1 MIMNYAIHQTN
12 IIIKQGD
19 ITEEDTEAIVNAAN
33 RQLQHGAGVA
43 GAIVRKGGPGIQE
56 ESDRIGTVETGNAA
70 ITSGGNLK
78 AKFVIHAVGPQM
90 GEGNE
95 DEKLRLATWNS
106 LRLADEGL
114 IQSVSFPAISTGIF
128 GFPMDRSALIMLE
141 AVRKYC
147 KGETAIR
154 EIRFCLFD
162 EAAFKVF
169 EETAKTALTNEN

>member
-1 MIMNYAIHQTN
+1 MKYTVNRTEIV
-12 IIIKQGD
+12 IKQGD

-33 RQLQHGAGVA
+33 RKLQHGGGVA
-43 GAIVRKGGPGIQE
+43 GAIVRKGGSVIQE
-56 ESDRIGTVETGNAA
+56 ESERIGTVETGNAA

-78 AKFVIHAVGPQM
+78 SQFVIHAVGPRM
-90 GEGNE
+90 GEGDE

-114 IQSVSFPAISTGIF
+114 IHSLAFPAISTGIY
-128 GFPMDRSALIMLE
+128 GYPIDRCASIMLE

-162 EAAFKVF
+162 EASFHTF
-169 EETAKTALTNEN
+169 EETAKTVLKV

>member
-1 MIMNYAIHQTN
+1 MKFTINRTD
-12 IIIKQGD
+12 IILKKAD

-33 RQLQHGAGVA
+33 RNLQHGSGVA
-43 GAIVRKGGPGIQE
+43 GAIVRKGGPIIQE
-56 ESDRIGTVETGNAA
+56 ESQRIGTVETGNAA

-78 AKFVIHAVGPQM
+78 AQFVIHAVGPRM
-90 GEGNE
+90 GEGEE

-114 IQSVSFPAISTGIF
+114 IQTLAFPAISTGIF
-128 GFPMDRSALIMLE
+128 GYPIDRCASIMLE

-154 EIRFCLFD
+154 EIRFCLLD
-162 EAAFKVF
+162 EAALHTF
-169 EETAKTALTNEN
+169 EETAKTVLKT